1 MKSLKSFC
9 NPSNISMF
17 AATVAAALS
26 VGAASAARPPSVDGT
41 TWALQTDLGVVPLF
55 ITSQGGAGAPGAATC
70 RNIYGEMGEVNN
82 ISGWYCPSTGRIH
95 FVHRNLE
102 SHNAVRVF
110 FGNVAGDALGQP
122 VSMVGGMTVLIS
134 ALGDLGEY
142 DFSATQ

>member
-1 MKSLKSFC
+1 MKSLKSLRH
-9 NPSNISMF
+9 ISMI
-17 AATVAAALS
+17 AVAVATTFTI
-26 VGAASAARPPSVDGT
+26 GTASAARPANIGGT
-41 TWALQTDLGVVPLF
+41 TWALQTELGVVPLV

-70 RNIYGEMGEVNN
+70 RNIYGDMGEVNN

-142 DFSATQ
+142 DFLATQ